1 MAHLA
6 AVELALSTKR
16 QLFPIVKDDADFHS
30 ALSFVAASPP
40 VFASEEP
47 GVDRPTAILYRDTLA
62 LLILK
67 EMSSPE
73 KKGEFNF
80 NFARLEFLLDF
91 SSVGE
96 KNLFRSRMML
106 SFFAICKDLD
116 LETFASNKQIE
127 TLKRGR
133 PRHGP
138 RGPAPFHWSESLVGH
153 DFEEWM
159 AWLLQEESIDTAH

>member
-40 VFASEEP
+40 IFASEEP

-80 NFARLEFLLDF
+80 NFGRLEFVLDF

-96 KNLFRSRMML
+96 KNLFRARMML
-106 SFFAICKDLD
+106 SFFAVCKDLD
-116 LETFASNKQIE
+116 LETFASGNQIE
-127 TLKRGR
+127 TLRRGR
-133 PRHGP
+133 ARIRALANFIG
-138 RGPAPFHWSESLVGH
+138 RSLWWVVTLKSG
-153 DFEEWM
+153 
-159 AWLLQEESIDTAH
+159 